1 MRHSTRLRG
10 LLVGSIVS
18 CCLVAAVRRG
28 EAAEEAWRF
37 LEGLRERGYYD
48 MALDYLT
55 RIEVS
60 PQCPE
65 DLKEQ
70 IDYERGVTLIAAS
83 RVAGAAREQQ
93 LDQARDALQ
102 KFVAGH
108 PQHALAATANTQ
120 LANVLVER
128 GRMKAELATRPSK
141 SADEKKQLM
150 AEARKHYEE
159 AQKVFVA
166 AEQRVYERAKA
177 LEEEAKTDSKKVA
190 ERDEARRDLLQ
201 ARLYLAGVIY
211 EIGKTYDPA
220 SKQFQANLTEAAKK
234 YQELYDKYK
243 QFTAGLYAHM
253 QEGRI
258 YKDLGENDKAIQV
271 LREMLTVPGGD
282 ATARMLRNESLGLLL
297 ETYLSPKVKN
307 YAEALTQVAK
317 WQEAARGAEESSPEG
332 LKIRFLAG
340 RAALASAEALK
351 PDDPK
356 RRDHLKTARQ
366 HFEFVGRFRG
376 EHQREAREMLTQELL
391 GGEVDTGEPKTFVD
405 AKDQGDFAW
414 GTMVVASGKT
424 QDAKTAEE
432 KKKSTAQ
439 MNQARDEAFQYYRL
453 ALGLRTDETPVA
465 EVNVVRLY
473 LAYLYFMNEDF
484 YRAAV
489 MGEFVAT
496 HYPQSMG
503 AQRAAEI
510 AIKAYRTLYTLSP
523 KRKEERTFETRRMTQ
538 IAKFITTRWAGQPQ
552 ANEAWMMLLDTAVD
566 NRDLDTAQQ
575 CLANIDPES
584 PRRAEAELRTGQALW
599 ASYVQESNKPE
610 EERPEQAKLDEL
622 ITKAQQTLEQGIAR
636 MRKSV
641 DQGGAVD
648 YTLAYSVLS
657 LAQIYIGAGQSEKA
671 VKWLDDPKIG
681 PMTLVAA
688 KHPAT
693 DKENFR
699 VETYKAALRAYVG
712 AQELDKAEEAMDAL
726 EAAVAE
732 GGDATAA
739 GKLTEIY
746 RLLGQEL
753 QEALKR
759 LRQENKN
766 EEAERVTRGFEVL
779 LSRIS
784 KREKGNTF
792 NSLNWVADTFYNL
805 GAGLDPEGEETP
817 EKAKTYYK
825 SAGATYLT
833 ILTKIKEDKK
843 GEFAPPGA
851 ETSIQLRLAVCLRG
865 LDEHPKAMEMLAK
878 ILRDRETHVSVQV
891 EAARTCQDWA
901 RMKATKR
908 KRDCYN
914 VAMRGGNGPILF
926 ELLGEKTTL
935 RWLKELRGYFVW
947 GWGGIA
953 KRVAPF
959 DKYQDTFHEARY
971 NLALCRMELA
981 QLQHGTE
988 REKTLKMAELDIT
1001 RVHQLYPKMG
1011 GEGWY
1016 QKYDALLKAIQRLLG
1031 KPAQGLQGDAK
1042 ASSQAK

>member
-1 MRHSTRLRG
+1 MRHSTRLRV

-48 MALDYLT
+48 MALEYLT
-55 RIEVS
+55 RIEGS

-70 IDYERGVTLIAAS
+70 IDYERGVTLIAGS
-83 RVAGAAREQQ
+83 RVAGSAREQQ

-108 PQHALAATANTQ
+108 PQHALAGTANTQ

-141 SADEKKQLM
+141 SADEKKQSM
-150 AEARKHYEE
+150 AEARTHYEE

-220 SKQFQANLTEAAKK
+220 SKPFKANLTDAAKK

-243 QFTAGLYAHM
+243 QFTAGLYARM
-253 QEGRI
+253 QEGRT

-297 ETYLSPKVKN
+297 ETYVSPKVKK
-307 YAEALTQVAK
+307 YDDALAQVAK
-317 WQEAARGAEESSPEG
+317 WREAARGAEESSPEG

-351 PDDPK
+351 ADDPK
-356 RRDHLKTARQ
+356 RKDHLKAARQ

-376 EHQREAREMLTQELL
+376 EHQREARETLTQELL
-391 GGEVDTGEPKTFVD
+391 GGEVEAGEPKTFVD

-414 GTMVVASGKT
+414 GTMVVALGKA
-424 QDAKTAEE
+424 QDAKTPEE

-453 ALGLRTDETPVA
+453 ALGLKTDETPLA
-465 EVNVVRLY
+465 EVNLIRFR
-473 LAYLYFMNEDF
+473 LAYLYWMDQDF

-489 MGEFVAT
+489 MGEFLAT

-503 AQRAAEI
+503 AQQGAEI
-510 AIKAYRTLYTLSP
+510 AIKAYRTLYALSP

-622 ITKAQQTLEQGIAR
+622 ATKAQQTLEQGIAR
-636 MRKSV
+636 MRTSV
-641 DQGGAVD
+641 DQGGAVE

-657 LAQIYIGAGQSEKA
+657 LAQIYIGAGRSEEA

-681 PMTLVAA
+681 PMTLVTA

-699 VETYKAALRAYVG
+699 IETYKAALRAYVG
-712 AQELDKAEEAMDAL
+712 AQGADEAEEAMLDKAEKAMDAL

-732 GGDATAA
+732 GGDAAAA

-746 RLLGQEL
+746 ILLGREL
-753 QEALKR
+753 QETLKR

-766 EEAERVTRGFEVL
+766 EEAERVARGFEVF

-792 NSLNWVADTFYNL
+792 NSLNWVAETFYNL
-805 GAGLDPEGEETP
+805 GASLDPDGDQTP
-817 EKAKTYYK
+817 EKAKNYYK
-825 SAGATYLT
+825 SAAATYLS
-833 ILTKIKEDKK
+833 ILTKIKEDETGK
-843 GEFAPPGA
+843 FAPAGA
-851 ETSIQLRLAVCLRG
+851 ETNIQVRLAVCLRA
-865 LDEHPKAMEMLAK
+865 LDEHAKAMK
-878 ILRDRETHVSVQV
+878 ILVNILQQREKRVDVQI
-891 EAARTCQDWA
+891 EAARTYQDWA
-901 RMKATKR
+901 KIKGKSGYYTMAIK
-908 KRDCYN
+908 
-914 VAMRGGNGPILF
+914 GGNEQKGRYL
-926 ELLGEKTTL
+926 
-935 RWLKELRGYFVW
+935 VW

-953 KRVAPF
+953 KRVAYVEKF
-959 DKYQDTFHEARY
+959 RDTYCEARY
-971 NLALCRMELA
+971 NVALCRLKLA
-981 QLQHGTE
+981 QRQQGSE
-988 REKTLKMAELDIT
+988 REKTLKMAELDIKRDYSLDPT
-1001 RVHQLYPKMG
+1001 MG
-1011 GEGWY
+1011 GEEWY
-1016 QKYDALLKAIQRLLG
+1016 QKYDALLKAVQRLLG
-1031 KPAQGLQGDAK
+1031 KPAQGLRGDAK
-1042 ASSQAK
+1042 AAPQAK